1 MGEGGSIESISQSR
15 KPAGKSRTGKPQFSP
30 TIRQVQAWLAQ
41 QEVAQDYKPVL
52 KPKEVRPILVS
63 KVNDLVQ
70 MDYLVMTEELTY
82 NKHRHILNAIDV
94 LSKKA
99 YSRSPVTP
107 AGTAPTAAQTLKLAK
122 EIFDEIKAEHG
133 SYPKRLQTDNG
144 AHFLASFE
152 KAFQA
157 NGVLSSIKYSSARD
171 AVSRHQSGRG
181 GALQSDAAEYA
192 APLHDGRS
200 RLAL

>member
-1 MGEGGSIESISQSR
+1 
-15 KPAGKSRTGKPQFSP
+15 
-30 TIRQVQAWLAQ
+30 
-41 QEVAQDYKPVL
+41 
-52 KPKEVRPILVS
+52 
-63 KVNDLVQ
+63 
-70 MDYLVMTEELTY
+70 MTEELTY

-144 AHFLASFE
+144 AHFQHRMKLHFDFGFSFLLPLVFPHTSE
-152 KAFQA
+152 PSF
-157 NGVLSSIKYSSARD
+157 IT
-171 AVSRHQSGRG
+171 SRTNTATHHRPHQHGRQQTPQQHTPPQHTP
-181 GALQSDAAEYA
+181 AHTL
-192 APLHDGRS
+192 L
-200 RLAL
+200 